1 VARRS
6 GTVTGTLIAA
16 ARPRLAI
23 AREEGKGEDSV
34 ATGVNH
40 KLHLSVLAALY
51 LAPASQA
58 VAQNTDTTTA
68 SPVPGATESGSGEET
83 TLQTVVV
90 TGSTSKRTLLDASV
104 DITAVTPTDLATK
117 APRSTAD
124 VLELIPGIFVEST
137 AGPVSNNYSVR
148 GLPGGGQGFVMLQE
162 DGMPIIYGGGGA
174 DEYFQ
179 NDITIDRVEAVQG
192 GTSGILS
199 VNGAGATINFLSKP
213 LNFDTAEGTGRLT
226 GTTYNEHRADLY
238 YTAPL
243 RFLGPGVAFSAGGYF
258 DSTRGIRNTP
268 FTYQTYHF
276 KTNIEKRFEGGASI
290 RFTYK
295 RWDEH
300 DPYYADQPY
309 RYANGDISGVPGLN
323 PQYGD
328 ITGPGFA
335 SIAMPV
341 SCSVAP
347 GSCLRTFSS
356 SEGIH
361 GTGNQYRVDIN
372 VPFSDEWTGFVKARF
387 LQSNWNFNGIFAGS
401 GSGNSGLAS
410 AVDYLTPGGTSPIDS
425 LLTQG
430 LAAFPGTT
438 QFGIK
443 NLTTGQVVGAA
454 NIAAL
459 NALNGNGLLQQ
470 TVLNRQYLANR
481 DLGTDFGARYE
492 LSGSGWSNSLTVGG
506 MYYHV
511 RQYNDQS
518 AVSTLIND
526 VSNSSSIYD
535 VVALN
540 SGGNVIGTLTNNGL
554 INYGDW
560 GAGIWSNSLSSFSV
574 YFNNEL
580 ALLDKKLHIDVG
592 VRREDVNNILYTGN
606 TAAVSPPVPAGI
618 GGLFRN
624 VGSAFD
630 GTFIRTEKTFLPT
643 SYTIG
648 ANYTITD
655 YLSVYAR
662 HANGNQTNGGNN
674 LSAPTRIILSEAG
687 VRFGGYGLIASVT
700 YFHTIFN
707 NQNYGFTNPDNPAV
721 TGSFSANSTT
731 NGVDVDATYRP
742 PFDPVRGFALRVEAT
757 YQKPTLSNV
766 FIGDLINGQVV
777 NSAAASQYNGNVPQR
792 TPQTLVTVQPSY
804 DLPNRLGVVYARY
817 AYIGKIYADSGDGL
831 ALPGYGVLSLG
842 GYVDITDKLA
852 FNVSVNNVT
861 NELGLT
867 EGNPRQGNTQSI
879 VNGFFYGRGIFGTN
893 ALFSLTYRF

>member
-1 VARRS
+1 
-6 GTVTGTLIAA
+6 
-16 ARPRLAI
+16 
-23 AREEGKGEDSV
+23 V
-34 ATGVNH
+34 ATTINH

-58 VAQNTDTTTA
+58 VAQSTTA
-68 SPVPGATESGSGEET
+68 SAQSPPPDTATVEPEET

-104 DITAVTPTDLATK
+104 DVNVATPTDLAEK

-124 VLELIPGIFVEST
+124 VLELVPGIFVEGT

-179 NDITIDRVEAVQG
+179 NDITIDRVESVEG

-213 LNFDTAEGTGRLT
+213 MNFDEAAGVGQLT
-226 GTTYNEHRADLY
+226 GATYNDQRADLY

-243 RFLGPGVAFSAGGYF
+243 KLLGPGVAFSVGGYF
-258 DSTRGIRNTP
+258 DSTHGVRSSP
-268 FTYQTYHF
+268 FTYQTYHL
-276 KTNIEKRFEGGASI
+276 KAAMEKKFEGGASI

-309 RYANGDISGVPGLN
+309 SYSNGDIRGVPGLN
-323 PQYGD
+323 PQYGN

-335 SIAMPV
+335 SIAVPNA
-341 SCSVAP
+341 CAT
-347 GSCLRTFSS
+347 GNCLRTFSS

-361 GTGNQYRVDIN
+361 GTGNQYRIDID
-372 VPFSDEWTGFVKARF
+372 VPFSNEWSAFVKARF
-387 LQSNWNFNGIFAGS
+387 LQSNWDFNGIFPGS
-401 GSGNSGLAS
+401 GSGNSGLAP
-410 AVDYLTPGGTSPIDS
+410 AVDYLSTGGNSPIDS

-438 QFGIK
+438 QFGVK
-443 NLTTGQVVGAA
+443 NLTTGMVYGASDV
-454 NIAAL
+454 AAL

-470 TVLNRQYLANR
+470 TILNHQYLSTR
-481 DLGTDFGARYE
+481 DLGSDFGARYE
-492 LSGSGWSNSLTVGG
+492 ISGAGWSNSLTLGG

-526 VSNSSSIYD
+526 VANSSSIYD

-540 SGGNVIGTLTNNGL
+540 SGGNIIGTLTNNGMTS
-554 INYGDW
+554 YGNW
-560 GAGIWSNSLSSFSV
+560 GAGIWSNSLSSFSA
-574 YFNNEL
+574 YFNDEAAFL
-580 ALLDKKLHIDVG
+580 EKKLHIDFG
-592 VRREDVNNILYTGN
+592 ARREDVNNIVYTGN
-606 TAAVSPPVPAGI
+606 TAAVSPAIPANI
-618 GGLFRN
+618 GGLFRT

-630 GTFIRTEKTFLPT
+630 GTYTRAEKTFQPT

-648 ANYTITD
+648 ANYIITD
-655 YLSVYAR
+655 YFSVYAR
-662 HANGNQTNGGNN
+662 HANGNETNGGNN
-674 LSAPTRIILSEAG
+674 LSGPTRIILSEAG
-687 VRFGGYGLIASVT
+687 LRFGGYGLIAAVT

-707 NQNYGFTNPDNPAV
+707 NQNYGFVNPQNPAV
-721 TGSFSANSTT
+721 QGSFTANSKT
-731 NGVDVDATYRP
+731 NGVGIDATYRP
-742 PFDPVRGFALRVEAT
+742 QLDLLHGFALNLNAT
-757 YQKPTLSNV
+757 FQRPKLSDV

-792 TPQTLVTVQPSY
+792 TPQTLLAVQPSY
-804 DLPNRLGVVYARY
+804 DLPNQLGTVYVRY
-817 AYIGKIYADSGDGL
+817 KYIGKIYADSGDGL
-831 ALPGYGVLSLG
+831 ALPGYGVLTLG
-842 GYVDITDKLA
+842 GFVNITPKLTFNISVD
-852 FNVSVNNVT
+852 NVT

-879 VNGFFYGRGIFGTN
+879 VNGLFYGRGIVGTN
-893 ALFSLTYRF
+893 AVFSLTYRF

>member
-1 VARRS
+1 M
-6 GTVTGTLIAA
+6 
-16 ARPRLAI
+16 
-23 AREEGKGEDSV
+23 
-34 ATGVNH
+34 ATSVNH

-51 LAPASQA
+51 LAPVSQAGAQSASQSPP
-58 VAQNTDTTTA
+58 TDTG
-68 SPVPGATESGSGEET
+68 SPAPGATEVGSEEVN

-104 DITAVTPTDLATK
+104 DITSITPTDLATK
-117 APRSTAD
+117 APRTTSD
-124 VLELIPGIFVEST
+124 VLTLVPGVFVEST

-148 GLPGGGQGFVMLQE
+148 GLPGGGQSFVMLQE

-179 NDITIDRVEAVQG
+179 NDITIDRVESVVG
-192 GTSGILS
+192 GTSGVLS
-199 VNGAGATINFLSKP
+199 VNGAGATINFISKP
-213 LNFDTAEGTGRLT
+213 LNFDEAQGVGQLM

-238 YTAPL
+238 FTAPL

-276 KTNIEKRFEGGASI
+276 KTNIEKRFDNGASI

-309 RYANGDISGVPGLN
+309 RYSNGDIHGVPGLN
-323 PQYGD
+323 TQYGD

-335 SIAMPV
+335 SIALPV

-372 VPFSDEWTGFVKARF
+372 VPFSDEWSGFVKARF

-410 AVDYLTPGGTSPIDS
+410 AVDYLTPGGGSPIDS

-443 NLTTGQVVGAA
+443 NLTTGQVTGASS
-454 NIAAL
+454 IAAL

-470 TVLNRQYLANR
+470 TVLNRQYLATR

-526 VSNSSSIYD
+526 VSGSSSIYD

-540 SGGNVIGTLTNNGL
+540 NGGNVLGTLTNNGL

-606 TAAVSPPVPAGI
+606 TAAVPPPIPAGI

-630 GTFIRTEKTFLPT
+630 GTYTRTEKTFLPT
-643 SYTIG
+643 TYTFG
-648 ANYTITD
+648 VNYTITD

-674 LSAPTRIILSEAG
+674 LSSPTHIVLSEAG
-687 VRFGGYGLIASVT
+687 VRFGGYGVLASVT
-700 YFHTIFN
+700 YFHTLFA
-707 NQNYGFTNPDNPAV
+707 NQNYGFTNPDDPAV
-721 TGSFSANSTT
+721 TGNFQASDTI
-731 NGVDVDATYRP
+731 NGVYVDAAYRP
-742 PFDPVRGFALRVEAT
+742 QFDPVKAFALHVQLT
-757 YQKPTLSNV
+757 YQKPSLSDV

-792 TPQTLVTVQPSY
+792 SPQWLLNVQPSY
-804 DLPNRLGVVYARY
+804 DLPNHLGTLYARY
-817 AYIGKIYADSGDGL
+817 QYVGRIFADSGDGL

-842 GYVDITDKLA
+842 GFFDITDKLTLNL
-852 FNVSVNNVT
+852 NVDNVT

-867 EGNPRQGNTQSI
+867 EGNPRQGNTQSV
-879 VNGFFYGRGIFGTN
+879 VNGYFYGRGIFGTN
-893 ALFSLTYRF
+893 AVFSLTYRF